1 MPRGKRLVIQHLEG
15 VSGKILEEYRD
26 VVREMIKGK
35 SGVYALYRK
44 DQLYYVG
51 LATNLMARLK
61 THLKDRHRGAWDRFS
76 VYLTRRDDHMKELES
91 LLLRIVNPKGNK
103 VRGRFAD
110 SNNLLRDLKRQMME
124 VNLDKVASLIGGR
137 VATQRRRKKART
149 ARGAGALQGLV
160 DRRMPLRGY
169 RGDWEYRAT
178 LWKDGR
184 IRYGEK
190 FYDTPNSAARAA
202 LRKGANGWSFW
213 RYRNSKKEWV
223 PLRALKK

>member
-15 VSGKILEEYRD
+15 VSGKILEEYRN
-26 VVREMIKGK
+26 VIRELIKGK
-35 SGVYALYRK
+35 SGIYVLYRK
-44 DQLYYVG
+44 GQPYYIG

-61 THLKDRHRGAWDRFS
+61 IHLKDRHRGAWDRFT

-110 SNNLLRDLKRQMME
+110 SDNLLRELKRQMME
-124 VNLDKVASLIGGR
+124 ANLDNVASLLGGR
-137 VATQRRRKKART
+137 VAMQRRRKKARK

-160 DRRMPLRGY
+160 DQRMPLRGY
-169 RGDWEYRAT
+169 RGEWEYRAT

-184 IRYGEK
+184 ICYGNR

-213 RYRNSKKEWV
+213 HYQNSEKEWV
-223 PLRALKK
+223 SLRSLKK

>member
-1 MPRGKRLVIQHLEG
+1 
-15 VSGKILEEYRD
+15 
-26 VVREMIKGK
+26 
-35 SGVYALYRK
+35 
-44 DQLYYVG
+44 
-51 LATNLMARLK
+51 
-61 THLKDRHRGAWDRFS
+61 
-76 VYLTRRDDHMKELES
+76 MKEQES

-110 SNNLLRDLKRQMME
+110 SDNLLRELRRRMME
-124 VNLDKVASLIGGR
+124 VNLDKVALLIGGR
-137 VATQRRRKKART
+137 VATQRRRKKARK

-169 RGDWEYRAT
+169 RGQWEYRAT

-202 LRKGANGWSFW
+202 LRKRANGWSFW
-213 RYRNSKKEWV
+213 RYRNSEKEWV
-223 PLRALKK
+223 PLRSLKK